1 MTSVAEYGPGAE
13 SGASRSEVETNDLP
27 CGSGRA
33 VDRALSGRGV
43 ALRPAAAVRW
53 SCYAAAIIALGL
65 AACAGPEQ
73 ELVRLPGGDTMGT
86 TWSVQFVLEP
96 GRRMSEPELRALHA
110 ELQAELDRVN
120 LEMSTY
126 LAEAELARF
135 NASESTEWFPV
146 SEALAAVVAEALAIG
161 ARSEG
166 LYDVTVGPL
175 VELWGF
181 GPGPQRGRMSPPS
194 EAEIQTALAAV
205 GQEKLSV
212 RRSPPALRKGV
223 PGLRVDLSSIA
234 KGHGVDRL
242 GALLDARGFGAWFA
256 EIGGEVR
263 TRGVKTKGQP
273 WRIGIERPSEGERAI
288 QRLVELRDAAVATSG
303 NYRNFFTAEG
313 VRFAHTIDP
322 RTGRPA
328 EHAPA
333 SVSVFAATC
342 AEADA
347 WATALMALGAERGF
361 ALAEREGIAALF
373 LQPAADGGFEERATT
388 AYHRFGRTGG

>member
-1 MTSVAEYGPGAE
+1 M
-13 SGASRSEVETNDLP
+13 
-27 CGSGRA
+27 
-33 VDRALSGRGV
+33 
-43 ALRPAAAVRW
+43 
-53 SCYAAAIIALGL
+53 
-65 AACAGPEQ
+65 
-73 ELVRLPGGDTMGT
+73 RLPGGETMGT

-110 ELQAELDRVN
+110 ELQVELDRVN

-135 NASESTEWFPV
+135 NAAESTDWFPV
-146 SEALAAVVAEALAIG
+146 SAALAAVTEEALAIG

-181 GPGPQRGRMSPPS
+181 GPGPHRGRVSPPT
-194 EAEIQTALAAV
+194 EAEIQVALAAV

-212 RRSPPALRKGV
+212 RRSPPALRKSV
-223 PGLRVDLSSIA
+223 PALRVDLSSIA

-242 GALLDARGFGAWFA
+242 GALLDARGFDAWFA

-303 NYRNFFTAEG
+303 NYRNFFTAG
-313 VRFAHTIDP
+313 GQRFAHTIDP

-328 EHAPA
+328 TSTPA
-333 SVSVFAATC
+333 SVSVFAPTC
-342 AEADA
+342 SEADA
-347 WATALMALGAERGF
+347 WATALMVLGAERGF
-361 ALAEREGIAALF
+361 EVAEREGIAALF
-373 LQPAADGGFEERATT
+373 LQPTTAGGFEERATT
-388 AYHRFGRTGG
+388 AYHRFGRPGG